1 MRTLCRKN
9 SEIMKNFIR
18 EDQLFSLCGLN
29 CGLCSMHLGGHCPG
43 CGGGA
48 GNQPCK
54 IAKCSLEHGKIAYC
68 NQCESFPC
76 EKYSGEDEYDSF
88 ITYRN
93 RYRDFEKL
101 KKIGVKAYQEEQREK
116 AAILKE
122 LLENYN
128 DGRKKT
134 FFCLAVNL
142 LELNDLRKV
151 MGQIKEDAP
160 ELSVKEKAARMAGLF
175 QEAAAQKGIS
185 IKLRKRSAKEKEMQ
199 QRERI

>member
-1 MRTLCRKN
+1 
-9 SEIMKNFIR
+9 
-18 EDQLFSLCGLN
+18 
-29 CGLCSMHLGGHCPG
+29 MHLGGHCPG

-88 ITYRN
+88 ITYCN

-101 KKIGVKAYQEEQREK
+101 KKNGVKAYQEEQREK

-142 LELNDLRKV
+142 LELDDLRKV

-160 ELSVKEKAARMAGLF
+160 ELSVKEKAARMTGLF
-175 QEAAAQKGIS
+175 QEAAVQKGIS
-185 IKLRKRSAKEKEMQ
+185 IKLRKKPAKKKEMQ
-199 QRERI
+199 ERERIGKGN

>member
-1 MRTLCRKN
+1 MPPYYGENR
-9 SEIMKNFIR
+9 IMKNFIR

-43 CGGGA
+43 CGGGE

-54 IAKCSLEHGKIAYC
+54 IAKCSMEHGKIAYC

-76 EKYSGEDEYDSF
+76 EKYPGKDEFDSF

-93 RYRDFEKL
+93 RYWDFEKL
-101 KKIGVKAYQEEQREK
+101 KKIGVKAYREEQREK
-116 AAILKE
+116 AAILNE

-134 FFCLAVNL
+134 LFCLAVNL
-142 LELNDLRKV
+142 LELDDLRK
-151 MGQIKEDAP
+151 MMEQIKEDG
-160 ELSVKEKAARMAGLF
+160 ECLSMKEKAARIAGLL
-175 QEAAAQKGIS
+175 QEAAAQRAICL
-185 IKLRKRSAKEKEMQ
+185 KLRKKPAKGKEM
-199 QRERI
+199 